1 MIARAETAAAV
12 RDTLVALWPGRFDG
26 VGLADDLPLG
36 DGGLGLDSIDIVE
49 LLIRC
54 EDRLGLSGNPADAA
68 LLSEEVT
75 LGRLVDHL
83 TAA

>member
-1 MIARAETAAAV
+1 MH
-12 RDTLVALWPGRFDG
+12 DTLAALWPGRFDG
-26 VGLADDLPLG
+26 IALGHELPLG

-49 LLIRC
+49 LLVRC

-68 LLSEEVT
+68 LLAEEVT

-83 TAA
+83 AAA